1 MVVVILGM
9 FGFLSFYLFSLLFT
23 SLLSDIRC
31 SHFTAL
37 SGNHWPIKIV
47 GSGEAQPEGVWEH
60 HSGASPLGE
69 PDFCVVQEP

>member
-9 FGFLSFYLFSLLFT
+9 FGFLSFYLVSLFFT

-47 GSGEAQPEGVWEH
+47 GSGEAQPEGCL
-60 HSGASPLGE
+60 GASVWNCLGE
-69 PDFCVVQEP
+69 PDFCIVQEP